1 MCGDYGGGKSATL
14 LEAAIQKAKEGFTV
28 FFISALDTGRES
40 KNSKEFAGESVFD
53 LALEERFRGSGVEV
67 VTPRRMREQ
76 LGRRDWKGVVRR
88 VKGFFKLGRRDEEDV
103 LELIKEFLKMRG
115 DKNMAQVAGWGWAL
129 IYGSTL

>member
-1 MCGDYGGGKSATL
+1 MLKPLCGDYGGGKSATL
-14 LEAAIQKAKEGFTV
+14 LEAAIQKAREGFTV
-28 FFISALDTGRES
+28 FFISALDTGRV
-40 KNSKEFAGESVFD
+40 KKEFAGESVFD

-76 LGRRDWKGVVRR
+76 
-88 VKGFFKLGRRDEEDV
+88 LGRRDEEDV